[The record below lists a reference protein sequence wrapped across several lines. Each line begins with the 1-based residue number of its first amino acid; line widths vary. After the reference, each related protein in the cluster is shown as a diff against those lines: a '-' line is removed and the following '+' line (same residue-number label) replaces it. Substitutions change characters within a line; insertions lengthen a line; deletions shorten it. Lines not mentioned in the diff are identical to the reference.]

1 MKTFKHGNSRII
13 VCAAL
18 ALTAGALLGSSAFA
32 QQFNGK
38 LPMYPGGRNL
48 SDMPAAAVKAGVPL
62 VAETGD
68 SVDVVDAWYKTNA
81 QTCARSAQSS
91 GVKYQCAG
99 GSIMIYAHE
108 GKTQIALVPSLF

>member
-1 MKTFKHGNSRII
+1 MKTFNHGNSRIT
-13 VCAAL
+13 VCAVL

-32 QQFNGK
+32 QQFDGK

-48 SDMPAAAVKAGVPL
+48 SDMPAAALKAGAPL

-81 QTCARSAQSS
+81 QTCTRSAQSGS
-91 GVKYQCAG
+91 VKYQCAG

-108 GKTQIALVPSLF
+108 GKTQIAFVPSLF